1 MREACLQRHIPVSRF
16 IFTELGRFVRLYKAV
31 VVERPARL
39 SSGAGDG
46 LPYFVPVISELSMNA
61 SSQLSH
67 PLRSQR
73 LNQITHEPHSHLDNL
88 VKSHDP
94 FGSPERFSHFV
105 AAQYLF
111 QRDLEKLYNDPQLI
125 RLVPDLPQ
133 RCRVEQAVLDLAD
146 LQRALPEGD
155 DAIRNKVMGTGEA
168 LAWLFVSEGSKLGAA
183 FLLKRMP
190 ALGLS
195 ETFGARHLGEP
206 EGGRAQGWKAFTAVL
221 DSVELDAEQERLAE
235 VAAIAAFERFT
246 VHLERCFA

>member
-1 MREACLQRHIPVSRF
+1 M
-16 IFTELGRFVRLYKAV
+16 T
-31 VVERPARL
+31 
-39 SSGAGDG
+39 
-46 LPYFVPVISELSMNA
+46 A

-125 RLVPDLPQ
+125 KLVPDLPQ

>member
-1 MREACLQRHIPVSRF
+1 M
-16 IFTELGRFVRLYKAV
+16 
-31 VVERPARL
+31 
-39 SSGAGDG
+39 
-46 LPYFVPVISELSMNA
+46 PVISELSMTA

>member
-1 MREACLQRHIPVSRF
+1 M
-16 IFTELGRFVRLYKAV
+16 
-31 VVERPARL
+31 
-39 SSGAGDG
+39 
-46 LPYFVPVISELSMNA
+46 PVISELSMTA

-111 QRDLEKLYNDPQLI
+111 QRDLEKLYNDPELI
-125 RLVPDLPQ
+125 KLVPDLPQ

>member
-1 MREACLQRHIPVSRF
+1 MTAP
-16 IFTELGRFVRLYKAV
+16 
-31 VVERPARL
+31 
-39 SSGAGDG
+39 
-46 LPYFVPVISELSMNA
+46 
-61 SSQLSH
+61 SQLSH

-73 LNQITHEPHSHLDNL
+73 LNAITHEPHSRLDQL

-94 FGSPERFSHFV
+94 FASPERFAHFV

-111 QRDLEKLYNDPQLI
+111 QRDLQALYSDPELTRLI
-125 RLVPDLPQ
+125 ADLPQ
-133 RCRVEQAVLDLAD
+133 RCRVEQARLDLAD
-146 LQRALPEGD
+146 LQRDLPQGD
-155 DAIRNKVMGTGEA
+155 ERIRGQAMGTGEA

-195 ETFGARHLGEP
+195 ESFGARHLAEP

-221 DSVELDAEQERLAE
+221 DSIELDAEQERQAE

-246 VHLERCFA
+246 EHLERCFA